1 MSNMGMYFGEF
12 FGTLIL
18 ILLGDGVVANVSLK
32 DSKGKDSGW
41 IVITTAWGLA
51 VAIAA
56 YTTGWVSGAHLN
68 PAVTIGFAAIGDLD
82 WALVPGYIIAQILG
96 AFVGAVLVYLT
107 YKDHFAVTD
116 DADAK
121 LGIFCTAPAIRNTGS
136 NLITEAIGTAMLV
149 IGIMGINH
157 GNNNVGALSALLA
170 GFLVW
175 VIGLSL
181 GGPTGYA
188 INPARDF
195 GPRLA
200 HAILPIP
207 GKRDADWGYA
217 WIPIVG
223 PIIGGVLGAFIYK
236 MFLGLWV

>member
-1 MSNMGMYFGEF
+1 MSSMGMYFGEF

-18 ILLGDGVVANVSLK
+18 ILLGDGVVANVLLK

-51 VAIAA
+51 VAVAA

-68 PAVTIGFAAIGDLD
+68 PALTIGFAAIGEMS
-82 WALVPGYIIAQILG
+82 WSLVPGYILAQILG
-96 AFVGAVLVYLT
+96 AFVGAVLVYLN
-107 YKDHFAVTD
+107 YKDHFAITD

-121 LGIFCTAPAIRNTGS
+121 LGIFCTAPAIRNTVS
-136 NLITEAIGTAMLV
+136 NLITEIIGTIMLV
-149 IGIMGINH
+149 VGIMGINH
-157 GNNNVGALSALLA
+157 GNNDVGALSALLA

-200 HAILPIP
+200 HAVLPIP
-207 GKRDADWGYA
+207 GKRDADWEYA

-236 MFLGLWV
+236 FFLGLWV

>member
-51 VAIAA
+51 VAIGA

>member
-1 MSNMGMYFGEF
+1 MGMYFGEF

-51 VAIAA
+51 VAIGA